1 MVYKYNE
8 TKILGLSDVKRL
20 IFIEENKIVPSQTT
34 CSICV
39 FLLDIEIEGEHK
51 RWCNFV
57 VEREHLF
64 LRNVF
69 TLNEL
74 REMKIDNIEEY
85 YQIIDRLVES
95 FPEVENALD
104 TEDMSEEFKNF
115 LLENLIDQYPTLR
128 DINHIILPKK
138 PFFANKFGFSD
149 KIISFT
155 YSTLIKFVRTN
166 KVKGVP
172 LSKTSIEN
180 LKGIIKNKVHVHH
193 YHVTG
198 EVIGYA
204 YSYCNLKVR
213 ENKLKT
219 TVVAHNLF
227 RFDFFFLMKGLRAGV
242 WRIRDIKIGDKN
254 PTNIYFASIG
264 NQIMFLDTAKYFQ

>member
-1 MVYKYNE
+1 
-8 TKILGLSDVKRL
+8 
-20 IFIEENKIVPSQTT
+20 
-34 CSICV
+34 
-39 FLLDIEIEGEHK
+39 
-51 RWCNFV
+51 
-57 VEREHLF
+57 
-64 LRNVF
+64 
-69 TLNEL
+69 
-74 REMKIDNIEEY
+74 
-85 YQIIDRLVES
+85 
-95 FPEVENALD
+95 
-104 TEDMSEEFKNF
+104 MSEEFKNF

-155 YSTLIKFVRTN
+155 YSTLIKFVRAN

-204 YSYCNLKVR
+204 HSYCNLKVR

-254 PTNIYFASIG
+254 PTNINFANIG
-264 NQIMFLDTAKYFQ
+264 NQIMFLDTAKYFQQSLGSLAASMNFSC